1 MTART
6 DQLAAEGAAPGFDPG
21 RTLRFW
27 VEVRRQLRRRRTL
40 GIFGFMLALPLLLVL
55 AFAVGDEP
63 EGRRGVSLIDVATNG
78 SLNFVLFVLFV
89 STGFL
94 LVVVFALF
102 FGDTVASEA
111 GWGTLRY
118 LLAIPVPRP
127 RLLARKLLVALF
139 LSATAL
145 LTLLLM
151 SMLVGAIFYGWSP
164 VTTPVGFQLSPGE
177 ALARI
182 AGITAYLVACMTM
195 VGSLAFMLSVRTDAP
210 LAAVGGTVLI
220 VIVSSILDQIDAL
233 GAARDWLPTRH
244 TMAWVGLLQDPPDTT
259 DMMRGVLFA
268 LGYAAVFLTLAFH
281 HFQRK
286 DILS

>member
-1 MTART
+1 MTARA
-6 DQLAAEGAAPGFDPG
+6 DQLAAEGAAAGFDPG

-27 VEVRRQLRRRRTL
+27 VEVRRQLRRRRTV
-40 GIFGFMLALPLLLVL
+40 GIFAVMLALPLLLVL

-63 EGRRGVSLIDVATNG
+63 DGRRGVSLIDVATNG

-139 LSATAL
+139 LSAAAL
-145 LTLLLM
+145 VTLVLM
-151 SMLVGAIFYGWSP
+151 SMAVGAVFYGWSP
-164 VTTPVGFQLSPGE
+164 VTTPVGFQLEPGE
-177 ALARI
+177 ALARL
-182 AGITAYLVACMTM
+182 AGITAYLVVGMTM

-233 GAARDWLPTRH
+233 GAVRDWLPTRY
-244 TMAWVGLLQDPPDTT
+244 TMAWVGMLQDPPDTA
-259 DMMRGVLFA
+259 DMLRGVLFA
-268 LGYAAVFLTLAFH
+268 LGYAVVFLVLAFH

-286 DILS
+286 DVVS

>member
-6 DQLAAEGAAPGFDPG
+6 DQLAAEGAALGFDPG
-21 RTLRFW
+21 HTLRFW

-151 SMLVGAIFYGWSP
+151 SMLVGVLFYGWSP
-164 VTTPVGFQLSPGE
+164 VTTPVGFQLAPGE

-233 GAARDWLPTRH
+233 GAVRDWLPTRY
-244 TMAWVGLLQDPPDTT
+244 TMAWVGMLQDPPDTA
-259 DMMRGVLFA
+259 DMLRGVLFA
-268 LGYAAVFLTLAFH
+268 LGYAAVFLVVAFH

-286 DILS
+286 DVVS